1 MALKKTFSKDKK
13 KCTVTFTVSAE
24 AAQGAKKINIAG
36 DFNSWSSTDTPLK
49 QGKDGSFSV
58 KLELDADKE
67 YQFRYLLDGY
77 KWENDWKADK
87 YIPAPFSNTDNSVV
101 ICIPSESELKKP
113 AKKEAAPKAEKPAAK
128 KRCCKK

>member
-67 YQFRYLLDGY
+67 YQFRYLLDG
-77 KWENDWKADK
+77 KHWENDWAADK
-87 YIPAPFSNTDNSVV
+87 YIPAPFSHTDNSVV
-101 ICIPSESELKKP
+101 IC
-113 AKKEAAPKAEKPAAK
+113 
-128 KRCCKK
+128 